1 MRRMENPN
9 VGRQKWPVFLAA
21 LTRMAKGERLGK
33 NGRLTM
39 AATSAG
45 QCPTQHISYQSRN
58 IYFYNCSCTCK
69 KNGKPTCMSTL
80 MACERE
86 HKKLSSQ
93 NEFFVKLFYGEAV
106 RHLSLR
112 ILAALTRMA
121 RGERLGRHGP
131 MTMDATSAGQC
142 PTQHISYQEIIFF
155 YNCSCTCKKNG
166 KPTCMSTLMA
176 CDREHNNFHRA
187 TNNFNHLFQAP

>member
-1 MRRMENPN
+1 MENPN

-21 LTRMAKGERLGK
+21 QTRMARGERLEK

-58 IYFYNCSCTCK
+58 
-69 KNGKPTCMSTL
+69 
-80 MACERE
+80 
-86 HKKLSSQ
+86 
-93 NEFFVKLFYGEAV
+93 
-106 RHLSLR
+106 
-112 ILAALTRMA
+112 
-121 RGERLGRHGP
+121 
-131 MTMDATSAGQC
+131 
-142 PTQHISYQEIIFF
+142 IFF

-176 CDREHNNFHRA
+176 CDREYNNFHRA
-187 TNNFNHLFQAP
+187 TNNFNHLFQAR